1 MTTDTHSLDHE
12 LRSMSA
18 RAAKFCYMDPRV
30 RELVLLALL
39 CAFLCGVALMYE
51 QQLVAAVFAA
61 LACGTVV
68 LAVALRRLDQ

>member
-1 MTTDTHSLDHE
+1 
-12 LRSMSA
+12 
-18 RAAKFCYMDPRV
+18 MDPRL

-51 QQLVAAVFAA
+51 RQHVAAVFAA

-68 LAVALRRLDQ
+68 LAVPLRRLDQ

>member
-1 MTTDTHSLDHE
+1 
-12 LRSMSA
+12 
-18 RAAKFCYMDPRV
+18 MDPRV

-61 LACGTVV
+61 LTCGTVV
-68 LAVALRRLDQ
+68 VTVALRRLDQ

>member
-1 MTTDTHSLDHE
+1 
-12 LRSMSA
+12 
-18 RAAKFCYMDPRV
+18 MDPRA

-68 LAVALRRLDQ
+68 LAVALRRLD

>member
-1 MTTDTHSLDHE
+1 
-12 LRSMSA
+12 
-18 RAAKFCYMDPRV
+18 MDPSV
-30 RELVLLALL
+30 REIVLLGLL

-68 LAVALRRLDQ
+68 LAVALKHLDQ

>member
-1 MTTDTHSLDHE
+1 MPPRDHKLGKMTTGIAE
-12 LRSMSA
+12 A
-18 RAAKFCYMDPRV
+18 RYMDPRV

-68 LAVALRRLDQ
+68 LAVALKHLDQ